1 MTRHYHVI
9 ENTPGYLPDTDQP
22 PFAYTSRRA
31 AESYAKDLA
40 DEYRE
45 HGEFVKRW
53 HRPRF
58 GEPFMAEVWVPEY
71 RISGNRRDGY
81 FIEDRTRMHDLG
93 RVVDIVE
100 CSEAQ
105 CMEEDW

>member
-9 ENTPGYLPDTDQP
+9 ENTPGYLPDTDEP

-31 AESYAKDLA
+31 AESYAKDLV

-58 GEPFMAEVWVPEY
+58 GEPFMAEVWIPQY
-71 RISGNRRDGY
+71 RISGTRRDGY
-81 FIEDRTRMHDLG
+81 AIEDRTQIHDLG
-93 RVVDIVE
+93 RVIDIVE